1 MCRAMVDV
9 TIIFITLWSFE
20 GLAALILNFL
30 GIYFLVTE
38 KKYKIM
44 HFLLIHLSLVEMIFI
59 SIEVVY
65 HSRALY
71 VYGVA
76 SPSPGYRL
84 EKTINLVLLVSQFM
98 SVALLTFDRVLMVR
112 LGLRYEILVT
122 KQKLALVILIVWM
135 ISLLHIPYYWLTKA
149 TTIYLVWEV
158 TLAVG
163 VVISYV
169 YILVSIYMS
178 QRSLRGARQQ
188 MVSRRLKYRIPL
200 LIVVSLL
207 VFYILPELMLTLGED
222 NTEWFYLFW
231 FLNYLCDPLIYM
243 FGLPFIRLRVYSYW
257 QGVLCND
264 RIEPTTAVFE
274 LRAI

>member
-76 SPSPGYRL
+76 SPSPGSRL

-163 VVISYV
+163 VVISYG
-169 YILVSIYMS
+169 YILLSIYMS

-207 VFYILPELMLTLGED
+207 AFYIVPELMLTLGEK
-222 NTEWFYLFW
+222 NTKGFYLLW
-231 FLNYLCDPLIYM
+231 FLI
-243 FGLPFIRLRVYSYW
+243 I
-257 QGVLCND
+257 
-264 RIEPTTAVFE
+264 
-274 LRAI
+274 